1 MKARALIGSDIVKP
15 FNHPATTSESVGILL
30 VNSGTPDSL
39 ATKDVR
45 RFLAGLLGDP
55 RVVEL
60 PRWLWLPILHGII
73 LRTRPYRSARKYR
86 KIWTER
92 GSPLAYHSRE
102 LTEKLRQRFN
112 AGEGNV
118 VAIESAMLYST
129 PGVDLAMQ
137 RLLAA
142 GARKIL
148 ILPLFP
154 QYSSVSTGA
163 VFDHVAKN
171 LSRQRWLPALRFVES
186 YHDHPSYI
194 EALRQSVLSHWAVH
208 GRTRHLL
215 FAYHGI
221 PQKYFDR
228 GDPYYCLCHK
238 TSRLLAQALH
248 VPESDWTLSFQS
260 RFGPGRW
267 LQPYTDDTLRSLPKR
282 DVREVT
288 VVSPGFAADCLETL
302 EELGIEGRDQFL
314 QAGGLRYEYVPA
326 LNSTDAHVD
335 MLATIAMDHLTG
347 WLTATRPIN
356 SDNKGLVKRR
366 FAERI

>member
-1 MKARALIGSDIVKP
+1 M
-15 FNHPATTSESVGILL
+15 GILL

-39 ATKDVR
+39 TTKDVR
-45 RFLAGLLGDP
+45 RFLRRLLGDP

-73 LRTRPYRSARKYR
+73 LRTRPHRSARKYR
-86 KIWTER
+86 KIWTEH

-102 LTEKLRQRFN
+102 LTLKLRQHFN
-112 AGEGNV
+112 ADEGTV

-129 PGVDLAMQ
+129 PGVAPSLR
-137 RLLAA
+137 RLLEA
-142 GARKIL
+142 GARKL
-148 ILPLFP
+148 LVLPLFP

-163 VFDHVAKN
+163 VFDQVAKA
-171 LSRQRWLPALRFVES
+171 LGKERWLPELRFIDS
-186 YHDHPSYI
+186 YHDDPAYI
-194 EALRQSVLSHWAVH
+194 ETLRQSVLSHWAKH

-248 VPESDWTLSFQS
+248 MPESNWTLTFQS

-267 LQPYTDDTLRSLPKR
+267 LQPYTDEILRSLPKR
-282 DVREVT
+282 DIREVT
-288 VVSPGFAADCLETL
+288 VISPGFAADCLETL

-335 MLATIAMDHLTG
+335 MRASIAMDHLTG

-366 FAERI
+366 VAVTA